1 MVRNDDLMDVNPY
14 GMQRGRSL
22 SQRGRC
28 TDRRGVFLPL
38 FTSAKISYTVQMAKT
53 VDDKKIIYTMDR
65 VSRAYGT
72 KVVLKDISISYYYG
86 AKIGVIGENGAGK
99 SSLFKILAGA
109 DTDFTGETHL
119 LPGYTLGYLEQE
131 PQLQSGK
138 TVRETVM
145 EGVKPVT
152 DLLAEFDAVNE
163 AFSDPDADFDKL
175 CARQAELQEK
185 LDAADAWNLDANLE
199 LAMDALRC
207 PPPDQ
212 TVDVLSGGERRR
224 VALCR
229 LLLQQPDI
237 LLLDEPTNHL
247 DAETVAWLERHLCD
261 YKGTIIA
268 ITHDRYFLDNVA
280 GWILE
285 MDRGEGYPFKG
296 NYSAWLEA
304 KEKRLALEEKQASV
318 RQREMKE
325 ELEWIHA
332 GAKGRQAKHKEHI
345 TKYEALLAE
354 ESKRVQLR
362 DSQISIPAGPRLGSL
377 VIEADKITKSFG
389 DRLLFENLSFSIPA
403 GAVVGI
409 VGPNGAGKTTLFKM
423 IATAAGQAVTL
434 ADGSEGQEKPDSGT
448 IRTGETVKLVYVDQ
462 MRSKLDPNK
471 TVLEMLSGGADLVKL
486 GAVDEKGR
494 PVNGALREVNAHAY
508 CSWFNF
514 SGPEQNKKISVLSG
528 GEKNRLNMGM
538 MFKEAGNVLLLDE
551 PTNDLDIATTRS
563 LEEAISQF
571 AGCVLVISHDR
582 YFLDR
587 ICTHILAFENNS
599 EVRWF
604 EGSWSEYAEW
614 KRKVLGEDA
623 ERPHKTMYRKL
634 TRQ

>member
-1 MVRNDDLMDVNPY
+1 
-14 GMQRGRSL
+14 
-22 SQRGRC
+22 
-28 TDRRGVFLPL
+28 
-38 FTSAKISYTVQMAKT
+38 MAKT
-53 VDDKKIIYTMDR
+53 VDEKKIIYTMER
-65 VSRAYGT
+65 VSRSYGT

-86 AKIGVIGENGAGK
+86 AKIGVVGENGAGK
-99 SSLFKILAGA
+99 SSLFKILAGV
-109 DTDFTGETHL
+109 DKDFVGETHVS
-119 LPGYTLGYLEQE
+119 PGYSLGYLEQE
-131 PQLQSGK
+131 PVLEAGK
-138 TVRETVM
+138 TVKEIVM
-145 EGVKPVT
+145 EGVKPIT
-152 DLLAEFDAVNE
+152 DLLAEFDKVNE
-163 AFSDPDADFDKL
+163 AFGDPDADFDKL

-207 PPPDQ
+207 PPGDQ
-212 TVDVLSGGERRR
+212 VVDVLSGGERRR

-247 DAETVAWLERHLCD
+247 DAETVAWLERHLQN
-261 YKGTIIA
+261 YAGTVIA

-304 KEKRLALEEKQASV
+304 KQKRLALEEKQASV
-318 RQREMKE
+318 RQKQMQE

-345 TKYEALLAE
+345 TRYEQLLAE
-354 ESKRVQLR
+354 ESKRVQLK
-362 DSQISIPAGPRLGSL
+362 DSQISIPAGPRLGNV
-377 VIEADKITKSFG
+377 VIDAEKLTKSFD
-389 DRLLFENLSFSIPA
+389 DRVLFENLDFHIPA

-423 IATAAGQAVTL
+423 ITSAAGQKVQMP
-434 ADGSEGQEKPDSGT
+434 DGTEGEEKPDSGS
-448 IRTGETVKLVYVDQ
+448 IKIGETVKLVYVDQ

-471 TVLEMLSGGADLVKL
+471 TVWEMLSGGADLVKL

-494 PVNGALREVNAHAY
+494 PVNGAVREVNSRAY

-514 SGPEQNKKISVLSG
+514 NGAEQNKKISVLSG

-551 PTNDLDIATTRS
+551 PTNDLDITTTRS
-563 LEEAISQF
+563 LEEAINEF
-571 AGCVLVISHDR
+571 AGVVLVISHDR

-599 EVRWF
+599 EVKWF
-604 EGSWSEYAEW
+604 EGSWSDYSEW
-614 KRKVLGEDA
+614 RKKMLGDDA
-623 ERPHKTMYRKL
+623 DRPHKTMYRKL
-634 TRQ
+634 VR

>member
-1 MVRNDDLMDVNPY
+1 
-14 GMQRGRSL
+14 
-22 SQRGRC
+22 
-28 TDRRGVFLPL
+28 
-38 FTSAKISYTVQMAKT
+38 MAKT
-53 VDDKKIIYTMDR
+53 FDDKKIIYTMDR

-99 SSLFKILAGA
+99 SSLFKIFAGK
-109 DTDFTGETHL
+109 DTEYTGETKL
-119 LPGYTLGYLEQE
+119 LPGYTMGYLEQE
-131 PQLQSGK
+131 PYLEPGK
-138 TVRETVM
+138 TVMEIVR
-145 EGVKPVT
+145 EGVKPIT
-152 DLLAEFDAVNE
+152 DLLAEFDKVNE
-163 AFSDPDADFDKL
+163 AFGDPDADFDKL
-175 CARQAELQEK
+175 CARQAEIQEK

-207 PPPDQ
+207 PPADQ
-212 TVDVLSGGERRR
+212 IVDVLSGGERRR

-229 LLLQQPDI
+229 LLLQKPDI

-247 DAETVAWLERHLCD
+247 DAETVAWLERHLKD
-261 YKGTIIA
+261 YPGTIIA

-296 NYSAWLEA
+296 NYSEWLEA

-318 RQREMKE
+318 RRREMQE

-354 ESKRVQLR
+354 ESKRVTLK

-377 VIEADKITKSFG
+377 VIDAEKLTKSFD
-389 DRLLFENLSFSIPA
+389 DRVLFENLDFHIPA

-423 IATAAGQAVTL
+423 IATAAGQKVEMH
-434 ADGSEGQEKPDSGT
+434 DGTQGEEKADSGSLK
-448 IRTGETVKLVYVDQ
+448 IGNTVKLVYVDQ

-471 TVLEMLSGGADLVKL
+471 TVYEMLSGGSDLVKL

-494 PVNGALREVNAHAY
+494 PVNGAVREINAHAY

-514 SGPEQNKKISVLSG
+514 NGPEQNKKISVLSG

-551 PTNDLDIATTRS
+551 PTNDLDITTTRS
-563 LEEAISQF
+563 LEEAISSF
-571 AGCVLVISHDR
+571 AGVVMVISHDR

-599 EVRWF
+599 DVNFF
-604 EGSWSEYAEW
+604 EGNWSEYVEW
-614 KRKVLGEDA
+614 KKNVLGIDDDV
-623 ERPHKTMYRKL
+623 PHKTVYRKL
-634 TRQ
+634 TR